1 MTGTRHEEGPR
12 RRRGPSSC
20 GTGPGDRS
28 GVSGLRQDELLADVD
43 HGGVG
48 DGALVGLVEGGPA
61 TLHLVL
67 VGELPEGVTGL
78 DDDGLGL
85 GDDGLLARVA
95 GKPLLIDCSTIA
107 PETARKVA
115 EAAAA
120 KGLTL
125 LDAPVSG
132 GVGGARAGT
141 LSFIVGGP
149 AEGFARARP
158 ILENMGLNIFHA
170 GDHGAG
176 QVAKI
181 CNNMLLGILM
191 AGTAEAL
198 ALGVKNGLDP
208 AVLSEVMK
216 QSSGG
221 NWALNLYNPWPGVMP
236 QAPASNGYAGG
247 FQVRLM
253 NKDLGLALANAQ
265 AVQASTPLGALA
277 RNLFSLHAQADAEHE
292 GLDFSSIQK
301 LYRGKD

>member
-1 MTGTRHEEGPR
+1 MTDIAFLGLGNMGGPMAAN
-12 RRRGPSSC
+12 
-20 GTGPGDRS
+20 
-28 GVSGLRQDELLADVD
+28 LLKAGHRVNVFDLQPKAV
-43 HGGVG
+43 
-48 DGALVGLVEGGPA
+48 LGLVEQGAQGADSALQCCEGAEVVISMLPA
-61 TLHLVL
+61 GQHVESLY
-67 VGELPEGVTGL
+67 
-78 DDDGLGL
+78 
-85 GDDGLLARVA
+85 
-95 GKPLLIDCSTIA
+95 
-107 PETARKVA
+107 
-115 EAAAA
+115 
-120 KGLTL
+120 
-125 LDAPVSG
+125 
-132 GVGGARAGT
+132 
-141 LSFIVGGP
+141 P

-158 ILENMGLNIFHA
+158 VLENMGRNIFHA

>member
-1 MTGTRHEEGPR
+1 MTDIAFLGLGNMGGPMAAN
-12 RRRGPSSC
+12 
-20 GTGPGDRS
+20 
-28 GVSGLRQDELLADVD
+28 LLKAGHRVNVFDLQPKAV
-43 HGGVG
+43 
-48 DGALVGLVEGGPA
+48 LSLVEQGAQGADSALQCCEGAEMVISMLPA
-61 TLHLVL
+61 GQHVESLY
-67 VGELPEGVTGL
+67 
-78 DDDGLGL
+78 L
-85 GDDGLLARVA
+85 GDDGLLAR
-95 GKPLLIDCSTIA
+95 
-107 PETARKVA
+107 VA

-158 ILENMGLNIFHA
+158 VLENMGRNIFHA

>member
-1 MTGTRHEEGPR
+1 MTDIAFLGLGNMGGPMAAN
-12 RRRGPSSC
+12 
-20 GTGPGDRS
+20 
-28 GVSGLRQDELLADVD
+28 LLKAGHRVNVFDLQPKAV
-43 HGGVG
+43 
-48 DGALVGLVEGGPA
+48 LSLVEQGAQGADSALQCCEGAEVVISMLPA
-61 TLHLVL
+61 GQHVESLY
-67 VGELPEGVTGL
+67 
-78 DDDGLGL
+78 L

-115 EAAAA
+115 EAAA
-120 KGLTL
+120 GRRRPRRHPELHRRR
-125 LDAPVSG
+125 P
-132 GVGGARAGT
+132 RRR
-141 LSFIVGGP
+141 
-149 AEGFARARP
+149 FARARP
-158 ILENMGLNIFHA
+158 ILENMGRNIFHA

>member
-1 MTGTRHEEGPR
+1 PPGRPAPCAR
-12 RRRGPSSC
+12 NPPSVAV
-20 GTGPGDRS
+20 TPF
-28 GVSGLRQDELLADVD
+28 A
-43 HGGVG
+43 
-48 DGALVGLVEGGPA
+48 PA
-61 TLHLVL
+61 TP
-67 VGELPEGVTGL
+67 GQG
-78 DDDGLGL
+78 
-85 GDDGLLARVA
+85 AVA
-95 GKPLLIDCSTIA
+95 AG
-107 PETARKVA
+107 
-115 EAAAA
+115 A

-125 LDAPVSG
+125 LDGPVSG

-158 ILENMGLNIFHA
+158 ILENMGRNIFHA

-236 QAPASNGYAGG
+236 QAPASNGYAGC
-247 FQVRLM
+247 FHVRRM
-253 NKDLGLALANAQ
+253 NKDLGLALANSQ

-277 RNLFSLHAQADAEHE
+277 RNLFILHAQADSEHD

>member
-1 MTGTRHEEGPR
+1 MTDIAFLGLGNMGGPMAAN
-12 RRRGPSSC
+12 
-20 GTGPGDRS
+20 
-28 GVSGLRQDELLADVD
+28 LLKAGHRVNVFDLQPKAV
-43 HGGVG
+43 
-48 DGALVGLVEGGPA
+48 LSLVEQGAQGADSALQCCEGAEVVISMLPA
-61 TLHLVL
+61 GQHVESLY
-67 VGELPEGVTGL
+67 
-78 DDDGLGL
+78 L

-95 GKPLLIDCSTIA
+95 GKPL
-107 PETARKVA
+107 
-115 EAAAA
+115 
-120 KGLTL
+120 
-125 LDAPVSG
+125 
-132 GVGGARAGT
+132 
-141 LSFIVGGP
+141 
-149 AEGFARARP
+149 
-158 ILENMGLNIFHA
+158 
-170 GDHGAG
+170 DHGAG

-301 LYRGKD
+301 LYRGKG

>member
-1 MTGTRHEEGPR
+1 MTDIAFLGLGNMGGPMAAN
-12 RRRGPSSC
+12 
-20 GTGPGDRS
+20 
-28 GVSGLRQDELLADVD
+28 LLKAGHRVNVFDLQPKAV
-43 HGGVG
+43 
-48 DGALVGLVEGGPA
+48 LGLVEQGAQGADSALQCCEGAEVVISMLPA
-61 TLHLVL
+61 GQHVESLY
-67 VGELPEGVTGL
+67 
-78 DDDGLGL
+78 L

-120 KGLTL
+120 KGLEQGQAL
-125 LDAPVSG
+125 
-132 GVGGARAGT
+132 RR
-141 LSFIVGGP
+141 GGP

-158 ILENMGLNIFHA
+158 ILENMGRNIFHA

>member
-1 MTGTRHEEGPR
+1 MTDIAFLGLGNMGGPMAAN
-12 RRRGPSSC
+12 
-20 GTGPGDRS
+20 
-28 GVSGLRQDELLADVD
+28 LLKAGHRVNVFDLQPKAV
-43 HGGVG
+43 
-48 DGALVGLVEGGPA
+48 LGLVEQGAQGADSALQCCEGAEVVISMLPA
-61 TLHLVL
+61 GQHVESLY
-67 VGELPEGVTGL
+67 
-78 DDDGLGL
+78 L

-132 GVGGARAGT
+132 GVG
-141 LSFIVGGP
+141 
-149 AEGFARARP
+149 RARP
-158 ILENMGLNIFHA
+158 ILENMGRNIFHA

>member
-1 MTGTRHEEGPR
+1 MLPAGQH
-12 RRRGPSSC
+12 
-20 GTGPGDRS
+20 
-28 GVSGLRQDELLADVD
+28 
-43 HGGVG
+43 
-48 DGALVGLVEGGPA
+48 VES
-61 TLHLVL
+61 LY
-67 VGELPEGVTGL
+67 
-78 DDDGLGL
+78 L

-149 AEGFARARP
+149 AEGFARPGRSSRTWAGTSSTP
-158 ILENMGLNIFHA
+158 AITAPVGGEDLQQHA
-170 GDHGAG
+170 PRHPHGRHRRGPGAG
-176 QVAKI
+176 
-181 CNNMLLGILM
+181 G
-191 AGTAEAL
+191 EER
-198 ALGVKNGLDP
+198 P
-208 AVLSEVMK
+208 R
-216 QSSGG
+216 SGG
-221 NWALNLYNPWPGVMP
+221 AVRGDEAEFRRQLGAEPYNPWPGVMP

-277 RNLFSLHAQADAEHE
+277 RNLFSLHAQADAEHD

>member
-1 MTGTRHEEGPR
+1 
-12 RRRGPSSC
+12 
-20 GTGPGDRS
+20 
-28 GVSGLRQDELLADVD
+28 
-43 HGGVG
+43 
-48 DGALVGLVEGGPA
+48 
-61 TLHLVL
+61 
-67 VGELPEGVTGL
+67 
-78 DDDGLGL
+78 
-85 GDDGLLARVA
+85 
-95 GKPLLIDCSTIA
+95 
-107 PETARKVA
+107 
-115 EAAAA
+115 
-120 KGLTL
+120 
-125 LDAPVSG
+125 
-132 GVGGARAGT
+132 
-141 LSFIVGGP
+141 
-149 AEGFARARP
+149 
-158 ILENMGLNIFHA
+158 MGRNIFHA

-277 RNLFSLHAQADAEHE
+277 RNLFSMQTPKRSRQ
-292 GLDFSSIQK
+292 SSAGARI
-301 LYRGKD
+301 RGAPQRRRSVSPGARA

>member
-1 MTGTRHEEGPR
+1 MTDIAFLGLGNMGGPMAAN
-12 RRRGPSSC
+12 
-20 GTGPGDRS
+20 
-28 GVSGLRQDELLADVD
+28 LLKAGHRVNVFDLQPKAV
-43 HGGVG
+43 
-48 DGALVGLVEGGPA
+48 LGLVEQGAQGADSALQCCEGAEVVISMLPA
-61 TLHLVL
+61 GQHVESLY
-67 VGELPEGVTGL
+67 
-78 DDDGLGL
+78 L

-158 ILENMGLNIFHA
+158 ILENMGRNIFHA

-181 CNNMLLGILM
+181 CNNMILGISM
-191 AGTAEAL
+191 IGVSEAFVL
-198 ALGVKNGLDP
+198 GEKLGLSHQALFDV
-208 AVLSEVMK
+208 AST
-216 QSSGG
+216 SSGQC
-221 NWALNLYNPWPGVMP
+221 WSLTTYCPVPGPVP
-236 QAPASNGYAGG
+236 TSPA
-247 FQVRLM
+247 
-253 NKDLGLALANAQ
+253 NKDYQPGFAAALMLKDLKLSQEAANGAR
-265 AVQASTPLGALA
+265 ASTPLGAAATTLYE
-277 RNLFSLHAQADAEHE
+277 NFVDE
-292 GLDFSSIQK
+292 GSGGRDFSAIVEM
-301 LYRGKD
+301 LRGSGA